1 MKIETRI
8 AVNMRIIEVEREFY
22 DGPMSIQKL
31 ETMRIERNHKASQQ
45 EAIQKI
51 DSFLDEL
58 MKRDFPGGVA
68 IKEPT
73 KSWSGNTMNFSFK
86 LKKGLIST
94 KLAGDIQVEDGKI
107 VMNSELPGLIR
118 TFVSEEKISD
128 VIGQQIDSLFP
139 AKK

>member
-1 MKIETRI
+1 
-8 AVNMRIIEVEREFY
+8 
-22 DGPMSIQKL
+22 
-31 ETMRIERNHKASQQ
+31 MRIERNHKASQQ

-51 DSFLDEL
+51 DTFLDEL
-58 MKRDFPGGVA
+58 AKRDFPGGVVV
-68 IKEPT
+68 KEPT

-86 LKKGLIST
+86 LKKGLVST

-107 VMNSELPGLIR
+107 IMNSQLPGLIK

-139 AKK
+139 VKK

>member
-1 MKIETRI
+1 
-8 AVNMRIIEVEREFY
+8 
-22 DGPMSIQKL
+22 
-31 ETMRIERNHKASQQ
+31 MRIERSHKASQQ
-45 EAIQKI
+45 EAIRKI

-86 LKKGLIST
+86 LKKGLVST
-94 KLAGDIQVEDGKI
+94 KLAGDIRVEDGKI
-107 VMNSELPGLIR
+107 IMNSQLPGLIK

-139 AKK
+139 TKK